1 MKKFAL
7 AAVVL
12 VALAFPAIAAA
23 KKISVSGGVVKDP
36 DSSIKAKVTVKNGD
50 VKKISDFKASGIDI
64 RCNGQT
70 FENFGFNVTGSIPVN
85 ARNSF
90 RVRLPNNEDPTEK
103 LRVSGKVKKKG
114 KRVSGNIKTNKL
126 TINNETCDM
135 PKQHFELKK

>member
-1 MKKFAL
+1 MKKLAL

-23 KKISVSGGVVKDP
+23 KKIAVSGGVVMDP
-36 DSSIKAKVTVKNGD
+36 DSRVSAKVTVKDGD
-50 VKKISDFKASGIDI
+50 VKKISGFRASGIDI

-70 FENFGFNVTGSIPVN
+70 FEDFGFTVTGSIPVN
-85 ARNSF
+85 AQNSF

-103 LRVSGKVKKKG
+103 LRVSGKVKKNG

-126 TINNETCDM
+126 TINNEPCDM
-135 PKQHFELKK
+135 PKQHFELEK